1 MKLGDAPSRLSED
14 FKRIVVLPEVDDRGA
29 VDLTSVIEGADGRI
43 VDGTTGLRVGTSALR
58 RYRLVG
64 FLLVPVDV
72 LCLVVALLV
81 AHELR
86 FGSIP
91 EWEYLAQIAVGV
103 PLWPAVFHALGL
115 YAPQHQSG
123 LEELRRTAAAVGIGI
138 VVLILMTFWS
148 DVYLSRSW
156 ILITLAIALI
166 LEVSARLL
174 VRAYVARL
182 RASDSL
188 MLRTLVI
195 GNAEQVNEPIEALGR
210 PGSGFLPLGWVD
222 ATSPILASTEVPPTE
237 RVKRLRLVFRHYRP
251 DCIFMAS
258 TTIGPKQMLAV
269 MQAARQEGAVVR
281 IYTHLSG
288 VWSSRLTAQPLGNE
302 GVVLTVKPAGLS
314 TPQRIIK
321 RGMDIVLATI
331 GVIVVSP
338 ILVLAAIAISLT
350 SGAPV
355 LFRQHRVT
363 EGARSFVMYKFRTMT
378 NGAEHGAQEDG
389 IDTSVPF
396 FKLKA
401 DPRLTKTGKLLRRW
415 SIDELPQLFNV
426 LLGDMS
432 LVGPRP
438 LPAEQVSANIELLG
452 PRHEVRS
459 GITGWWQ
466 IQGRSDIEDH
476 DEAIRMDHFYIENWS
491 PALDAYILLRTVG
504 ALFTRKGAF

>member
-1 MKLGDAPSRLSED
+1 VKLGEAPSRLSENIRD
-14 FKRIVVLPEVDDRGA
+14 LVVLPDVDDRGA
-29 VDLTSVIEGADGRI
+29 VDLTSVIDGADGRV
-43 VDGTTGLRVGTSALR
+43 VDGTAGLTVGTSALR
-58 RYRLVG
+58 HYRLVG
-64 FLLVPVDV
+64 FLLMPVDV

-91 EWEYLAQIAVGV
+91 EWEYLVQIAVGGL
-103 PLWPAVFHALGL
+103 LWPGVFHALGL
-115 YAPQHQSG
+115 YAPQHLSG
-123 LEELRRTAAAVGIGI
+123 LEELRRTTAAVGIGI
-138 VVLILMTFWS
+138 VLLIMVTFWTE
-148 DVYLSRSW
+148 VYLSRSW
-156 ILITLAIALI
+156 MAITLAFALV
-166 LEVSARLL
+166 LELSARLL
-174 VRAYVARL
+174 VRKYIARL

-195 GNAEQVNEPIEALGR
+195 GNREQVNEPIDALGK

-222 ATSPILASTEVPPTE
+222 ATSPILASADVSPIE
-237 RVKRLRLVFRHYRP
+237 RVNRFRILFRKYRP

-258 TTIGPKQMLAV
+258 TTIGPRQMLAV
-269 MQAARQEGAVVR
+269 MQAARQEGVMIR

-302 GVVLTVKPAGLS
+302 GVALTVKPAGLS
-314 TPQRIIK
+314 TSQRVTK

-331 GVIVVSP
+331 GVIVASP
-338 ILVLAAIAISLT
+338 ILLLAAIAVRIT

-355 LFRQHRVT
+355 LFRQQRVT

-378 NGAEHGAQEDG
+378 NDAEPGARDDG

-396 FKLKA
+396 FKHRG
-401 DPRLTKTGKLLRRW
+401 DHRLTRVGKVLRR
-415 SIDELPQLFNV
+415 SSLDELPQLFNV

-459 GITGWWQ
+459 GMTGWWQ
-466 IQGRSDIEDH
+466 IQGRSDVDH
-476 DEAIRMDHFYIENWS
+476 EEAIRMDHFYIENWS

-504 ALFTRKGAF
+504 ALFTRKGAY